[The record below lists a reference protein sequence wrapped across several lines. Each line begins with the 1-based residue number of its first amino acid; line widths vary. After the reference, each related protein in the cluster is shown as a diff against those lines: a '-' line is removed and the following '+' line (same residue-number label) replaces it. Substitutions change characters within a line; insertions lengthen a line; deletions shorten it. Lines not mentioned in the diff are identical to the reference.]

1 MGKFEA
7 LFNEDENDILIGSA
21 KSKFLDVLKNANSE
35 VVAEELDK
43 IIEKFAAME
52 LLLTQND
59 EFEKV
64 LQEYIFKNSSEVH
77 QMKKSLYMEFT
88 GEIISR
94 LDS

>member
-1 MGKFEA
+1 MEDFKA
-7 LFNEDENDILIGSA
+7 LFDEDENDILTGSA

-35 VVAEELDK
+35 IVVEELDK

-52 LLLTQND
+52 LLLSQNNN
-59 EFEKV
+59 FEKV
-64 LQEYIFKNSSEVH
+64 LQEYIFKNSDEIH

-88 GEIISR
+88 SEIISR